1 MLSALRFHDL
11 TTQDPNEVWSAIGS
25 NDRRPKVNGTPL
37 KVLRYGA
44 EHFDLGLEEHV
55 VEGTWLR
62 VYSVARTVVDLFR

>member
-1 MLSALRFHDL
+1 M
-11 TTQDPNEVWSAIGS
+11 
-25 NDRRPKVNGTPL
+25 NGTPL